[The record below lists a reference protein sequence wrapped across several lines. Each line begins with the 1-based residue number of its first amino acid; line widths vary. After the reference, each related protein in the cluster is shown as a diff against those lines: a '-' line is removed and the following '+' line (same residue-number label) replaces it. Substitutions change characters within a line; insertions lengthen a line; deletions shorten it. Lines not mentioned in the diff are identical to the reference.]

1 MNRLRVGRNI
11 AVNEGL
17 GIQITMM
24 IDIVIVIGSGERTTT
39 DGVEVGVGA
48 EIEII
53 AEVNDD
59 TPCE

>member
-17 GIQITMM
+17 EIQITMM
-24 IDIVIVIGSGERTTT
+24 IDIVIGSGERTTT

>member
-1 MNRLRVGRNI
+1 MNRLRVGRSI
-11 AVNEGL
+11 AVNGGL

-24 IDIVIVIGSGERTTT
+24 IDIVIESGERTTA